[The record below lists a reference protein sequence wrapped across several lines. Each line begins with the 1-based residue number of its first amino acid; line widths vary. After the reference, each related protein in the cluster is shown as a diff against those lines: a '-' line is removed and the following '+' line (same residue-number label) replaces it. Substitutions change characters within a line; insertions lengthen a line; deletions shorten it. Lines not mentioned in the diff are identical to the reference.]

1 MLQEFTPFGND
12 LDHVMDIGPEDA
24 ELAFGTSVLRRRA
37 EALLGELAALKR
49 HGGKDAVHD
58 TRVQSRRL
66 RAALEAFEDL
76 CPSGPWGA
84 LYASVRAVTRSLGR
98 MRETEV
104 TSSLLEELD
113 VGPDPA
119 VRLCREYL
127 QERFDRDNRKQRRR
141 FRAALREIKVKQLR
155 SQASTL
161 LAALESQECPPV
173 PGGLPERR
181 HRIIT
186 ALAEP
191 ALTFRT
197 QRSFARAGDAHLHR
211 LRIAVKK
218 LRYAMEIFAEIQPGE
233 LQSQIADARALQDAA
248 GRHQDWAVLRE
259 HLRREIRR
267 LTRQKTGNLAFQTG
281 RVLQQVEDGKRQLRA
296 RILPALVAVQE
307 SVRQWLDATPE
318 RKPGAEVAET
328 GQEDGL

>member
-24 ELAFGTSVLRRRA
+24 ELAFCASVLRRRA
-37 EALLGELAALKR
+37 EALLGELANLKR

-76 CPSGPWGA
+76 CPAAPWGV
-84 LYASVRAVTRSLGR
+84 LYASVRAVTRTLGR

-104 TSSLLEELD
+104 TASLLDELD

-119 VRLCREYL
+119 LRLCREYL
-127 QERFDRDNRKQRRR
+127 QERLDRDIRRQRRR

-155 SQASTL
+155 SQAHTL
-161 LAALESQECPPV
+161 LAAPESRECAPAPD
-173 PGGLPERR
+173 GLKERR
-181 HRIIT
+181 RRILA
-186 ALAEP
+186 ALAESP
-191 ALTFRT
+191 LSFRT
-197 QRSFARAGDAHLHR
+197 QRSFARAGDAQLHQ

-218 LRYAMEIFAEIQPGE
+218 LRYAMEIFDEMQPGE
-233 LQSQIADARALQDAA
+233 LQSQIAAARALQDAA
-248 GRHQDWAVLRE
+248 GRHQDWVVMRE
-259 HLRREIRR
+259 HIRREIRR

-281 RVLQQVEDGKRQLRA
+281 RILQQVEDGKRQLRTQ
-296 RILPALVAVQE
+296 ILPALAAVQE
-307 SVRQWLDATPE
+307 SMRQWLE
-318 RKPGAEVAET
+318 GASQPAAPSGISV
-328 GQEDGL
+328 G